1 MRASHNGAFS
11 IHQNWPANPLALCAI
26 GGRMDF
32 SGLPAQQLRALFFR
46 LADAFKAARPSGLSI
61 RRLPRRCAFNHLNNY
76 SPAEWSCR
84 SAIIIPAERRGRHF
98 ESLVKSEE
106 ARAAPNCQYNLN
118 NAAVARGKFQL
129 PGRRGVIF
137 HYRASREIAR
147 VINFRGAALDSKL
160 EKSSARPGVIIRP
173 GQGDS
178 SAVRV
183 HKESRNLKSCGLN
196 LVAAQKAAR
205 FPPSPGGPGFRN
217 CFCRAALSGS
227 RQYLSKCRL
236 RGGGGIFKMRNT

>member
-129 PGRRGVIF
+129 PGRPRGNF
-137 HYRASREIAR
+137 SLSR
-147 VINFRGAALDSKL
+147 
-160 EKSSARPGVIIRP
+160 
-173 GQGDS
+173 
-178 SAVRV
+178 
-183 HKESRNLKSCGLN
+183 ESRNCAGNKLSGGG
-196 LVAAQKAAR
+196 AR
-205 FPPSPGGPGFRN
+205 FQVGKKFGAPRGHYQAGPGGFE
-217 CFCRAALSGS
+217 
-227 RQYLSKCRL
+227 
-236 RGGGGIFKMRNT
+236 RGTCA